1 MAPDPVTAVRD
12 FNRFY
17 TRVIGVLTD
26 GLLHTPYS
34 LTEARVIFE
43 LAQRDRTEVTALRR
57 DLGLDA
63 GYLSRMLARFEADG
77 LVVRDTAEGDARRRV
92 VRLTGPGRAVYADLD
107 RRSAAEVAALLD
119 PVPTADRDRLLA
131 AMGTVRT
138 VLSGGAPPEM
148 GSPAI
153 TLREPGPGDLGWVVA
168 RHGALY
174 AAEYGWGAGFEALV
188 ARIVADFV
196 DHRDPA
202 RERGWIALR
211 GGQPVGSVFCVKAD
225 ETTAKLRLL
234 LVEPAARGAGLGRR
248 LVGEC
253 VAYARAAGYTAMTLW
268 TNEVLTAA
276 RRIYAAAG
284 FERVDRDGTEETWRR
299 AL

>member
-1 MAPDPVTAVRD
+1 MPDPVTAVRD

-63 GYLSRMLARFEADG
+63 GYLSRMLGRFEADG
-77 LVVRDTAEGDARRRV
+77 LVTRDTSADDARRRV
-92 VRLTGPGRAVYADLD
+92 VRLTGAGRDAYADLD
-107 RRSAAEVAALLD
+107 RRSAAEIADLLR
-119 PVPTADRDRLLA
+119 PIPGADRDRLLA

-138 VLSGGAPPEM
+138 VLSGARPEV
-148 GSPAI
+148 

-202 RERGWIALR
+202 RERGWIAVS
-211 GGQPVGSVFCVKAD
+211 GGVPVGSVFCVKSD
-225 ETTAKLRLL
+225 GTTAKLRLL
-234 LVEPAARGAGLGRR
+234 LVEPSARGAGLGHR
-248 LVGEC
+248 LVDEC

-284 FERVDRDGTEETWRR
+284 FERIESHDGEETWRR